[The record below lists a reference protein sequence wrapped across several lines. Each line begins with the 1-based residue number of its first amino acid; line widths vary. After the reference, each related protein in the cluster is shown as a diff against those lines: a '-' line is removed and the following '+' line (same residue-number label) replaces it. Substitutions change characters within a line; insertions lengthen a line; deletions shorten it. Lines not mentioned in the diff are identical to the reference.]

1 MKTSEFKKK
10 IAALGMTIEEHDSI
24 NPGSAQGEC
33 HSMCLVTQGGL
44 APVASVETKR
54 TFGIDTK
61 WRLFEDLSDN
71 LQKDIYKLLVEYA
84 ATPIAEREDEPKKY
98 AIRLL
103 SGDTGYLNYNK
114 DTSLCLDTAG
124 IESNWG
130 PYECFFTEQEY
141 NRIRKNELQAGF
153 TFLPKFDPDNTDVF
167 VPVEDEDED
176 E

>member
-1 MKTSEFKKK
+1 MKTFEFIKKTEMLGFYVVCQDDAIYVRISGLNK
-10 IAALGMTIEEHDSI
+10 HWIMRIGNEYCGDIKADFNDVKWKFDFKALYE
-24 NPGSAQGEC
+24 
-33 HSMCLVTQGGL
+33 L
-44 APVASVETKR
+44 AV
-54 TFGIDTK
+54 D
-61 WRLFEDLSDN
+61 
-71 LQKDIYKLLVEYA
+71 YA
-84 ATPIAEREDEPKKY
+84 FTPIEEREDEPKKY

-114 DTSLCLDTAG
+114 DTSLCIDTAG

-130 PYECFFTEQEY
+130 PYQCFFTEQEY

-153 TFLPKFDPDNTDVF
+153 TFLPKFDPDNTKVF